1 MKFLSPVRPSPI
13 AGSWYPGD
21 ADVLRNTV
29 KKYIESA
36 AEPRLPGKVI
46 GLVSPH
52 AGYIYSGPTAGYAY
66 RCVAGCAYDTVAVIS
81 PLHDYRPEPYLTT
94 AFEAYATPMGN
105 IPVDQ
110 ELLSSLEETLAKRG
124 GIQIVPHA
132 RDREHSL
139 EIQLPF
145 LQYALAKPFTL
156 LPLMV
161 REHRPNQ
168 LKEFAFALAETL
180 KSKNVLLVA
189 STDLSHF
196 FTEDQANLLDDFMLE
211 QIRQYSPEGVLRA
224 EEEGTGS
231 ACGNGAVAVVLWA
244 TRELGGKSV
253 TVLHHTTSAET
264 TGDRS
269 QVVGYGAAAICG
281 E

>member
-13 AGSWYPGD
+13 AGSWYPGE
-21 ADVLRNTV
+21 AVVLRNTV
-29 KKYIESA
+29 KKFIESA
-36 AEPRLPGKVI
+36 SEPKLPGKVI
-46 GLVSPH
+46 GLISPH

-66 RCVAGCAYDTVAVIS
+66 RCVLGCAYDTVVVIS

-94 AFEAYATPMGN
+94 AYEAYSTPMGN

-110 ELLSSLEETLAKRG
+110 ELLSTLEENLAKRG
-124 GIQIVPHA
+124 GMQIVPHA

-161 REHRPNQ
+161 REHRPGP

-180 KSKNVLLVA
+180 KDRNVLLVA

-196 FTEDQANLLDDFMLE
+196 FTEEQANALDSFMLE
-211 QIRQYSPEGVLRA
+211 QIHQYSPEGVLRA

-253 TVLHHTTSAET
+253 TVLHHTTSAEA
-264 TGDRS
+264 TGDSS
-269 QVVGYGAAAICG
+269 QVVGYGAAAICVS
-281 E
+281 